1 MKTIKKYDNDDS
13 STGSETEPNCVSE
26 PALAYG
32 ATGCEVRGAR
42 CEGDDAT
49 ELDDDFVLSP
59 EQIAI
64 LDERLAETEK
74 YGTEGWITHEEL
86 MLKMRQKSAELKLQ
100 RKTMY
105 ATVQNQI

>member
-1 MKTIKKYDNDDS
+1 MKTTKKYDNDDS

-26 PALAYG
+26 PALVYT
-32 ATGCEVRGAR
+32 ATRCEV
-42 CEGDDAT
+42 DDAT
-49 ELDDDFVLSP
+49 ELVDDFVLSP